1 MDVFKLWCWRRLLRV
16 PWTSRRSNQSILEEI
31 NPEYSLEGASQVAQW
46 ETICLQC
53 RRVGFDPLVRKIP
66 WRRKWQPTPVFL
78 LRQSHGQR
86 SLVGCIQSMGQQR
99 VGYDLATQQQF
110 FGRTDAEAEAPILW
124 PPDTK
129 SWLTGK
135 DPDAGKDWGQ
145 EEKRATED
153 EMFGMA
159 SLIHWTWTW
168 ANSGRWWGTGKPG
181 VLQPRGCRVGPDLAT
196 EQQQR
201 LNRRSSFLHVVGTQN
216 RK

>member
-129 SWLTGK
+129 SQHNGK
-135 DPDAGKDWGQ
+135 DPNAGKDWGQ
-145 EEKRATED
+145 VEKGTSED
-153 EMFGMA
+153 EIVGWHHRLNGHEFEQTPRDREGQG
-159 SLIHWTWTW
+159 SLAYCSPWDYKESDTTERLNIK
-168 ANSGRWWGTGKPG
+168 NNFSFP
-181 VLQPRGCRVGPDLAT
+181 VLAT
-196 EQQQR
+196 GTNLTK
-201 LNRRSSFLHVVGTQN
+201 LN
-216 RK
+216 